1 MNSITW
7 KHGLGALLIC
17 IGLGACDQQTARE
30 EAQVPVAA
38 PEATTTA
45 PVDTGT
51 PQTEP
56 YATMPPADQ
65 IDSMTGSTDIS
76 GTQTTGDTLGDR
88 CAGFTGEALTEC
100 LEMESARRQD
110 VQDPTLQDDVQPPTM
125 QDPTETPPQDVP
137 QQ

>member
-1 MNSITW
+1 MNRITW

-17 IGLGACDQQTARE
+17 IGVGACDQQTARQ
-30 EAQVPVAA
+30 EAQA
-38 PEATTTA
+38 PITAPDATTTA

-51 PQTEP
+51 PQTDP
-56 YATMPPADQ
+56 YATTPP
-65 IDSMTGSTDIS
+65 IDETGSLTGSTDIS
-76 GTQTTGDTLGDR
+76 GAETTGDTLGDR

-110 VQDPTLQDDVQPPTM
+110 VQPPTM
-125 QDPTETPPQDVP
+125 QDPTDTPPQDVP

>member
-1 MNSITW
+1 MNPINW

-17 IGLGACDQQTARE
+17 VGVGACDQQTTSRE
-30 EAQVPVAA
+30 EAQAPMTA

-51 PQTEP
+51 PQTDP
-56 YATMPPADQ
+56 YASTPPVATPPMDEGA
-65 IDSMTGSTDIS
+65 SMTDSTDIS
-76 GTQTTGDTLGDR
+76 GTETTGDTLGDR
-88 CAGFTGEALTEC
+88 CASFTGEALTEC

-110 VQDPTLQDDVQPPTM
+110 VQPPTLQDADEM
-125 QDPTETPPQDVP
+125 PPQDVP

>member
-1 MNSITW
+1 MNPISW

-17 IGLGACDQQTARE
+17 IGVGACDQQSARQ
-30 EAQVPVAA
+30 EAQIPITA

-45 PVDTGT
+45 PVDTGM
-51 PQTEP
+51 PQTDP
-56 YATMPPADQ
+56 YATMPPVDESE
-65 IDSMTGSTDIS
+65 SMTGRTDIS
-76 GTQTTGDTLGDR
+76 GTETTGDTLGDR

-110 VQDPTLQDDVQPPTM
+110 VQAPTL

>member
-1 MNSITW
+1 MNPISW
-7 KHGLGALLIC
+7 KHGLGALLVC
-17 IGLGACDQQTARE
+17 IGLGACDQQTTSRQ
-30 EAQVPVAA
+30 EAQVPTEA
-38 PEATTTA
+38 PATTTA

-51 PQTEP
+51 PTTDP
-56 YATMPPADQ
+56 YATTPPVDE
-65 IDSMTGSTDIS
+65 SGSLTDRTDIS
-76 GTQTTGDTLGDR
+76 GTETTGDTLGDR

-110 VQDPTLQDDVQPPTM
+110 VQDPTM